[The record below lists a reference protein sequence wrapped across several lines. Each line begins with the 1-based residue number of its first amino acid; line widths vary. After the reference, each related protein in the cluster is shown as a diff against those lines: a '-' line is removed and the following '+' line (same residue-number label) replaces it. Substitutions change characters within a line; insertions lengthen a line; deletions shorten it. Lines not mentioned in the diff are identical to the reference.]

1 MIPTNAVAGVRLVVL
16 SAGLSARLG
25 SPKALARIRGVTL
38 LRRTLRTVAP
48 LAAARV
54 IVVLPPRAVRARAEL
69 RGEHVDVAVSRR
81 RSLGLSASVKA
92 GLFRARYSAAVLIL
106 PVDLPWLE
114 CREIARLIARWRSS
128 RRSVVARRVAD
139 RAGTPLLLPHRLYAR
154 AQRIGGDLGLRNLVN
169 SLPADEIELLD
180 LPSAALDVDTS
191 EDLRLARRRLRGL
204 KSGPRP
210 GRRGG

>member
-38 LRRTLRTVAP
+38 LRRTVRTVAP

-69 RGEHVDVAVSRR
+69 RGEHVEVAVSAR
-81 RSLGLSASVKA
+81 RSQGLSASVRA

-128 RRSVVARRVAD
+128 RRSVVARRVGD
-139 RAGTPLLLPHRLYAR
+139 RAGTPLVLPRRLYAQGR
-154 AQRIGGDLGLRNLVN
+154 RIGGDLGLKHLVN
-169 SLPADEIELLD
+169 GLPADELELLD
-180 LPSAALDVDTS
+180 LPSAALDVDTP
-191 EDLRLARRRLRGL
+191 EDLRLARRRLRGF
-204 KSGPRP
+204 KSGC
-210 GRRGG
+210 RG